1 TPIGKVDSGQADEKS
16 KAVATTAT
24 TESQADKAQASSAQ
38 NKQEQASKEPRG
50 RASNDPRNR
59 GAKASAN
66 TNDNSESKDEL
77 AANSAEMPEV
87 SHSPA
92 TADVTESTV
101 ETQDASNDSVAE
113 VFAEVIEAETE
124 VEAEAEVETETQ
136 NAAAVE
142 SQNVVEEEASEKAP
156 VTPTDKTNPPSEA
169 VVEEAEEVKE
179 EAKEPEPSTTT
190 APARAPG
197 RASNDPREV
206 KRREREN
213 ALRKQGVLI
222 QPQSN
227 SSQESSDGSSS
238 S

>member
-1 TPIGKVDSGQADEKS
+1 M
-16 KAVATTAT
+16 
-24 TESQADKAQASSAQ
+24 
-38 NKQEQASKEPRG
+38 R
-50 RASNDPRNR
+50 
-59 GAKASAN
+59 
-66 TNDNSESKDEL
+66 
-77 AANSAEMPEV
+77 
-87 SHSPA
+87 
-92 TADVTESTV
+92 
-101 ETQDASNDSVAE
+101 
-113 VFAEVIEAETE
+113 
-124 VEAEAEVETETQ
+124 AEAETETQ

-142 SQNVVEEEASEKAP
+142 SQNVVEEEASEEAP
-156 VTPTDKTNPPSEA
+156 VTPTDKTNTPSKA
-169 VVEEAEEVKE
+169 VVEEAEKVKE
-179 EAKEPEPSTTT
+179 EAKEPEPSTAT